1 MGWGFSKWSSE
12 CFGRAVAEAG
22 GRGRQP
28 GVRRSREPRQAGAL
42 ALKPVLFLRGPVPS
56 LRDHCS
62 TSEARCPGRR
72 ASEPRPRPAS
82 RSPAASQDSCSTS
95 EARCPGCQP
104 GLLRSREPRLRPM
117 LSRHLHVAK
126 ARLQPLPKMLFF
138 WIFTCA
144 QPSIRRHV
152 LRLQN
157 IAQFQNARRLDFR
170 AGKRLSAVE
179 VHIISGPLSIRT
191 GPVSDLKLRNSGN
204 STFKHAKGSLL
215 CESAPFQVLCSL
227 EAVPGLRFS
236 RRVHQAANR
245 RFSRSLLADRS
256 FKKRPSH
263 TRGALKATTGHH
275 LSQLVRSNRSRAS
288 SCTFQLVKTPISPAF
303 FHQGPQDHKSTSF
316 DLT

>member
-12 CFGRAVAEAG
+12 RFRRAVAEAG

-56 LRDHCS
+56 LRDDCS

-117 LSRHLHVAK
+117 LSRHLHVPK

-138 WIFTCA
+138 FWIFTCA
-144 QPSIRRHV
+144 EPSIRRHV
-152 LRLQN
+152 LRLEN
-157 IAQFQNARRLDFR
+157 ISQFQNPRRLDFR
-170 AGKRLSAVE
+170 AGRRLSAVE
-179 VHIISGPLSIRT
+179 VYIISGPLSIRT
-191 GPVSDLKLRNSGN
+191 SPVSDLRLRNSGN
-204 STFKHAKGSLL
+204 STFRHTKGSLL
-215 CESAPFQVLCSL
+215 WKSTSFQVLCPF
-227 EAVPGLRFS
+227 E
-236 RRVHQAANR
+236 Q
-245 RFSRSLLADRS
+245 
-256 FKKRPSH
+256 
-263 TRGALKATTGHH
+263 
-275 LSQLVRSNRSRAS
+275 VR
-288 SCTFQLVKTPISPAF
+288 
-303 FHQGPQDHKSTSF
+303 
-316 DLT
+316 